1 MSVISRSR
9 GFDQWVDD
17 LVSFLYNMFDFQV
30 EALLID
36 WNEKVIVQHAKF
48 LFTMKPRPKL
58 DGSKVGKV

>member
-9 GFDQWVDD
+9 DFDRWIDD

-30 EALLID
+30 EAVLID
-36 WNEKVIVQHAKF
+36 WNKKVIVQHAKF
-48 LFTMKPRPKL
+48 LLTMKPRPKL